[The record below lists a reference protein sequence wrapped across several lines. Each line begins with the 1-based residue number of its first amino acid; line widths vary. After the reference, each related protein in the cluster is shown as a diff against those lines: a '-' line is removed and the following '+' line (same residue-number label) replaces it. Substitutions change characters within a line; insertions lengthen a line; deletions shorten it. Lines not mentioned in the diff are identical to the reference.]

1 MSTRFSLK
9 LLVSTL
15 ILGLTLSTAS
25 CSGLNQNSDS
35 EPAVSQYIYSQFLNG
50 ENLAIFGSDKGDLG
64 ATMEAIIQLRGSG
77 YDVSK
82 FKKAKKWL
90 LARTGLMTTQDLMGL
105 FLVTAK
111 TLNFIDSPE
120 AKDIKTKL
128 IESAG
133 QDIAHLNLN
142 VYQRSWAVLG
152 LVAAGDQKLA
162 NAKALEIC
170 SLNSSTGGFKINLND
185 STATDTADVTGLAI
199 LALVSTQGLGSS
211 EDESLKTL
219 TISRAKA
226 WLLTQSI
233 SKTYWLGYGNYDVSG
248 TAYAAMGLLS
258 IGEDVS
264 ASIDWLKTLKVKGEG
279 LKSANSDPNTDVF
292 ATLESLLLL
301 NNKTFL
307 DVLKK

>member
-1 MSTRFSLK
+1 M
-9 LLVSTL
+9 TL
-15 ILGLTLSTAS
+15 ATSS
-25 CSGLNQNSDS
+25 CSNLNHTSGS
-35 EPAVSQYIYSQFLNG
+35 EPELSKYIYSQFLNG

-77 YDVSK
+77 FEMSK
-82 FKKAKKWL
+82 FAKSKKWL
-90 LARTGLMTTQDLMGL
+90 LSRVDLLTSQDLMGL

-120 AKDIKTKL
+120 AKRVKTKL
-128 IESAG
+128 IESVD
-133 QDIAHLNLN
+133 QDIAHLNLS

-152 LVAAGDQKLA
+152 LVAAGDKKTA
-162 NAKALEIC
+162 NVKATEIC
-170 SLNSSTGGFKINLND
+170 SLISSTGGFKINLND
-185 STATDTADVTGLAI
+185 STATDTADVTGLSI
-199 LALVSTQGLGSS
+199 LALVSTLGLGNN

-226 WLLTQSI
+226 WLVTQSI
-233 SKTYWLGYGNYDVSG
+233 NKTYWLGYGNYDVSG
-248 TAYAAMGLLS
+248 TAYAAMALVSG
-258 IGEDVS
+258 GEDVA

-292 ATLESLLLL
+292 ATLESLLIL

-307 DVLKK
+307 DVLKN